1 MEITRETNINTDSLR
16 GTVYVLLS
24 AICFSTGGV
33 LIKLIPW
40 SSMTIQGIRS
50 IFSILVVGGYML
62 LRRQRFVWNKTVF
75 WGAICN
81 TVMAFSFV
89 AATKLTTAAN
99 AIVLQF
105 TEPIFVILLM
115 WFIYKKKPGKD
126 ALIACAVVF
135 AGILC
140 FFFESLGAGQ
150 MAGDL
155 LAILS
160 GFTYALVMMMKKF
173 EGADFGSS
181 LIVSNIISAVVGIPV
196 YFRDFSTAFV
206 ADAWV
211 FMLLLGVVQFGLSYI
226 FLSKGLDYV
235 SPVTASLT
243 STIEPILNPI
253 LVAVF
258 YGEKIGAAAVVGAVL
273 VVGAAAVYN
282 VRQSIQTEKSE
293 K

>member
-1 MEITRETNINTDSLR
+1 MEQVSKWNLNRESLR
-16 GTVYVLLS
+16 GTVFVLLS

-50 IFSILVVGGYML
+50 IFSIFVVGGYML
-62 LRRQRFVWNKTVF
+62 LRRQKFVWNKTVF
-75 WGAICN
+75 WGAVCN

-115 WFIYKKKPGKD
+115 WLIYKKKPGKD

-150 MAGDL
+150 MAGNL

-173 EGADFGSS
+173 EGADFESS
-181 LIVSNIISAVVGIPV
+181 LIVSNVISAVVGIPM
-196 YFRDFSTAFV
+196 YIRDFAAPMTTE
-206 ADAWV
+206 AWF
-211 FMLLLGVVQFGLSYI
+211 FMLLLGVVQFGFSYI

-243 STIEPILNPI
+243 STIEPILNPV

-258 YGEKIGAAAVVGAVL
+258 YGEQIGAAAVIGAVL

-282 VRQSIQTEKSE
+282 VRQSMHIEESE

>member
-1 MEITRETNINTDSLR
+1 MDKASVREGRMKKRKKEGNGNMERTGKTNINTDSLR

-173 EGADFGSS
+173 EGADFESS

-211 FMLLLGVVQFGLSYI
+211 LCFCLALY
-226 FLSKGLDYV
+226 
-235 SPVTASLT
+235 SL
-243 STIEPILNPI
+243 
-253 LVAVF
+253 VF
-258 YGEKIGAAAVVGAVL
+258 PTYFFRKVWTMCL
-273 VVGAAAVYN
+273 
-282 VRQSIQTEKSE
+282 RLRRP
-293 K
+293 